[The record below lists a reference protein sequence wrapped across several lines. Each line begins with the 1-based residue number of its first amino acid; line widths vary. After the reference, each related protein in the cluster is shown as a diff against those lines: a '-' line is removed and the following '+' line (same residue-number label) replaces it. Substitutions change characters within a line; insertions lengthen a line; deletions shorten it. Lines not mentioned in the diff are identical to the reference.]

1 MNTENAKR
9 ETALENR
16 CPSCTASISFNP
28 TVGKWKCEYC
38 GAEFALEEMQQHS
51 DNASGL
57 DKNIE
62 KEKQETVDTGGYVT
76 YHCDSCGAE
85 IVTDEQTAA
94 TFCVYCG
101 ATAILKGKLS
111 GEFTPELIIPF
122 KKTKEDSIQA
132 FKSLSKGRLLVPK
145 AFTSENNI
153 TKIRGIYIPFWLYDI
168 KTTGDL
174 HMVGTRSMTWTT
186 GNHRHVKTDKYK
198 IVRGGEIIY
207 NSIPVDGSKRFDN
220 DIMSSLEP
228 FNFNEVTK
236 YNHAY
241 LSGFYAE
248 RYDENVDEL
257 YKRAEQRAINSTIE
271 KFKKDTAG
279 YETVTVESNNFKT
292 TEEKRAYAILPVSM
306 VNIKYKDKMYL
317 FAMNGQTGEFIGNI
331 PLDTQKTIIY
341 SVLIFLVIFIIIIAF
356 SYLLSGAWV

>member
-1 MNTENAKR
+1 MNTETVKR
-9 ETALENR
+9 ETTLENR
-16 CPSCTASISFNP
+16 CPSCTASIAFNP
-28 TVGKWKCEYC
+28 KVGKWKCDYC
-38 GAEFALEEMQQHS
+38 GAEYTLEEMQKHS

-62 KEKQETVDTGGYVT
+62 KEKQKVVDTEEYVT

-85 IVTDEQTAA
+85 IVTDEQTSA

-111 GEFTPELIIPF
+111 GQFTPELIIPF
-122 KKTKEDSIQA
+122 KKTKEDSIEA
-132 FKSLSKGRLLVPK
+132 FKSLAKGRLLVPK
-145 AFTSENNI
+145 SFTSESNI
-153 TKIRGIYIPFWLYDI
+153 TKIRGIYIPFWLYDV

-174 HMVGTRSMTWTT
+174 HMIGTRTTSWTT
-186 GNHRHVKTDKYK
+186 GNRRYVKTDKYK
-198 IVRGGEIIY
+198 VVRGGEIVY
-207 NSIPVDGSKRFDN
+207 NSIPVDASTRFDN

-228 FNFNEVTK
+228 FGFNEAVK

-257 YKRAEQRAINSTIE
+257 YKRAEERAINSTID
-271 KFKKDTAG
+271 KFKAEAMG
-279 YETVTVESNNFKT
+279 YQTLITESNNFKT
-292 TEEKRAYAILPVSM
+292 SEEKRVYALLPVWM
-306 VNIKYKDKMYL
+306 VNIKYKDKMHI

-331 PLDTQKTIIY
+331 PLDTNKTVIY
-341 SVLIFLVIFIIIIAF
+341 SVLIFLAIFILIIII
-356 SYLLSGAWV
+356 SYVMSGAWV

>member
-1 MNTENAKR
+1 MNTGNTQR
-9 ETALENR
+9 ETALENK

-28 TVGKWKCEYC
+28 TIGKWKCEYC
-38 GAEFALEEMQQHS
+38 GEEFTLENMQKHS
-51 DNASGL
+51 NNASGL
-57 DKNIE
+57 NKNIE
-62 KEKQETVDTGGYVT
+62 REKQKVVDTSGYVT

-122 KKTKEDSIQA
+122 KKTKEDSVEA
-132 FKSLSKGRLLVPK
+132 FKSLAKGRVLVPK
-145 AFTSENNI
+145 EFTAETNI
-153 TKIRGIYIPFWLYDI
+153 EKIKGIYIPFWLYDI
-168 KTTGDL
+168 KTIGDL

-198 IVRGGEIIY
+198 IVRGGEILY
-207 NSIPVDGSKRFDN
+207 NAIPVDASKRFDN

-228 FNFNEVTK
+228 FALKEAVK

-257 YKRAEQRAINSTIE
+257 YKIAEQRAINSTIE
-271 KFKKDTAG
+271 KLKKDTSG
-279 YETVTVESNNFKT
+279 YETINVESNNFKT
-292 TEEKRAYAILPVSM
+292 TEEKRIYALLPVWM
-306 VNIKYKDKMYL
+306 VNIKYQNKMYL
-317 FAMNGQTGEFIGNI
+317 FAMNGQTGEFVGNI
-331 PLDTQKTIIY
+331 PLDMKKTIIF
-341 SVLIFLVIFIIIIAF
+341 SVTIFIVTFLIIIAF
-356 SYLLSGAWV
+356 SYLMSGAWV